1 MKKRLI
7 LSVLVSF
14 SLLFSLNAKSPEFNL
29 TIAPGIEYPLGYEY
43 EKLGLGVDVKLS
55 VKPISFFNVF
65 TEFDYYSLLLQSN
78 SSISVMNG
86 AAGLGVNFRINDRI
100 EMEAFGKGGV
110 HRSYAVK
117 SKDIL
122 QGYSFGGGISFK
134 YKISPVFASTS
145 NVSYSQYASK
155 PINVFNGIGLSS
167 GISINLTEAFGKGNK
182 LGFELVEVDPIFPV
196 LYSWY
201 ETNPFGSIN
210 ITNTEDGEI
219 TDVKVSFY
227 QSQFM
232 SQPSVCQEIE
242 SISKGDTQTVEL
254 TAFFN
259 DKILNLTEYSSTFG
273 NVIIEY
279 YYLGTLRQQE
289 YPIELLICN
298 RNAMS
303 WDDDRRASV
312 FVSKKDPAALY
323 YAKKVLSA
331 IRPYEEKSGIPIN
344 VQRAAA
350 IFNSLDT
357 FGINYVIDPTSSYT
371 DNIGTSSIDFLQFPY
386 QTLMFRGGDCD
397 DLSILFCSI
406 YEACGI
412 ETGFITIPGHIYMA
426 FNSGVEEKDIG
437 IFAKQE
443 NIFVYDG
450 YCWIPLEITVTE
462 AGFSKGWKIGST
474 QWNNAANDGTAA
486 FYPTSISHEIYKPVS
501 VPGAE
506 LSFEMQAEDT
516 IVKDFIAL
524 KNILKGEFK

>member
-1 MKKRLI
+1 MKKRFL
-7 LSVLVSF
+7 LSALSFF
-14 SLLFSLNAKSPEFNL
+14 SLFFSLYAKGPEFNL
-29 TIAPGIEYPLGYEY
+29 TIAPGIEYPFGYEY
-43 EKLGLGVDVKLS
+43 EKLGLGVGVKLS
-55 VKPISFFNVF
+55 IKPVSFFNVF
-65 TEFDYYSLLLQSN
+65 TEFDYDNLLLEN
-78 SSISVMNG
+78 DSSISVLNG
-86 AAGLGVNFRINDRI
+86 AAGLGLNFRINDRM

-117 SKDIL
+117 SKDTL
-122 QGYSFGGGISFK
+122 QGYSFGGGLSFI
-134 YKISPVFASTS
+134 YKLSPVFASAS
-145 NVSYSQYASK
+145 SVSYSQYASK
-155 PINVFNGIGLSS
+155 PIKVFNGVGLSS
-167 GISINLTEAFGKGNK
+167 GITINLSEAFGKGK
-182 LGFELVEVDPIFPV
+182 KAGFEIIEVNPIFPV

-201 ETNPFGSIN
+201 ETNSFGSIN

-242 SISKGDTQTVEL
+242 SISKGKTQTVEL

-259 DKILNLTEYSSTFG
+259 DKILDLTEHTPTYGT
-273 NVIIEY
+273 VIVEY
-279 YYLGTLRQQE
+279 YYLGALKQEE
-289 YPIELLICN
+289 YPVELLICN

-323 YAKKVLSA
+323 YAKRVLSA

-344 VQRAAA
+344 IQRAAA
-350 IFNSLDT
+350 IFDSLNT
-357 FGINYVIDPTSSYT
+357 FGINYVIDPVSSYS

-426 FNSGVEEKDIG
+426 FNSGVKEKDIK
-437 IFAKQE
+437 IFAKPE
-443 NIFVYDG
+443 NVFVHDG
-450 YCWIPLEITVTE
+450 YCWMPLEITITDS
-462 AGFSKGWKIGST
+462 GFTKGWKTGSE
-474 QWNNAANDGTAA
+474 QWINASKEGTAA
-486 FYPTSISHEIYKPVS
+486 FYPTSLSHEIYKPVS

-516 IVKDFIAL
+516 IIKDFMSL
-524 KNILKGEFK
+524 KTLLNKEFK